1 MSFANRDLMVC
12 NAPILQFDFDSRAV
26 VVERSAKP
34 KKEFDGLQC
43 SKFAFDLVLCAVDVG
58 EFCLGGF
65 DGLQCINLAFDFVY
79 YAMASEVLCQEGFD
93 GSPILHLFFVLC
105 CGFW

>member
-26 VVERSAKP
+26 VLERSAKRDSMVCNAP
-34 KKEFDGLQC
+34 ILQ
-43 SKFAFDLVLCAVDVG
+43 FDLVLCAVDVG
-58 EFCLGGF
+58 EFCLRGF
-65 DGLQCINLAFDFVY
+65 DGLQFINLAFDF

-105 CGFW
+105 CVFW